1 MSDNRNTET
10 GERERGREREEG
22 VGPVV
27 VVFSKFPGFVVSYR
41 SLRATGVEALH

>member
-22 VGPVV
+22 VV
-27 VVFSKFPGFVVSYR
+27 VVFSKFPGFEVSYR